1 MSSIRGGAWALV
13 CLILYKWP
21 LVEKLTSFIL
31 TNSVFACAQS
41 VLFLLI
47 DTYMKAHFCSL

>member
-1 MSSIRGGAWALV
+1 MSSIRGGPWAPL

-31 TNSVFACAQS
+31 TNTVFACVQS
-41 VLFLLI
+41 VCFI
-47 DTYMKAHFCSL
+47 PAN